1 MDVSDIRKDFP
12 MLNGNIDDRPLI
24 YLDSACVTLTP
35 KVVVDAVSRYY
46 REYGSCGGRSIHRLG
61 VEVARECGM
70 VREKIKRLI
79 NARDPG
85 EILFTKNTTEGIN
98 LVAKG
103 LGLALNDTVVTT
115 DCEHNSNLIVW
126 QDLREI
132 IGIGHRIVELNE
144 DEAVDLERFN
154 EAMKSDV
161 KLVSVFHTS
170 NLDGY
175 TLPIREIT
183 KIAHENE
190 ALVLIDA
197 AQSAGHRELDVNGIG
212 ADLVC
217 FSFHKML
224 GPTLG
229 ILYGKEEIL
238 EGISPLIVGGGSV
251 RDSDLSGYEYAGI
264 PARFEGGIQ
273 NYAGIMGA
281 GAAVDYIDSVGLRKI
296 EEHETSLNRYV
307 TDRLKDEPGIKL
319 LGPQDPYRR
328 GGIFSF
334 NIKGMHPHDVALYL
348 DSSANIMVRSGMHCV
363 HSWFNENG
371 IDGSIRASFYLYN
384 TMEEAGIF
392 VEKIKELL
400 RVL

>member
-1 MDVSDIRKDFP
+1 MDVPDTRKDFP
-12 MLNGNIDDRPLI
+12 LLNRGIDGEPLV

-35 KVVVDAVSRYY
+35 NQVIDAVTLYY

-61 VEVARECGM
+61 VEVARECEI
-70 VREKIKRLI
+70 VREKIRKFI
-79 NARDPG
+79 NAQDPG
-85 EILFTKNTTEGIN
+85 EIVFTKNTTEGIN
-98 LVAKG
+98 VVANG
-103 LGLALNDTVVTT
+103 LGLSRNDKVVIT
-115 DCEHNSNLIVW
+115 DREHNSNLIVW
-126 QDLREI
+126 QELQKK
-132 IGIGHRIVELNE
+132 IGIDHTIVRLQE
-144 DEAVDLERFN
+144 DEATDLESF
-154 EAMKSDV
+154 EYSMHVDV

-175 TLPIREIT
+175 TLPIKEIT

-197 AQSAGHRELDVNGIG
+197 AQSAGHRELDVNKID

-217 FSFHKML
+217 FSLHKML

-229 ILYGKEEIL
+229 VLYGREEIL

-251 RDSDLSGYEYAGI
+251 LNSDLSGHEYARI

-281 GAAVDYIDSVGLRKI
+281 GAAVDYIDSIGLKKI
-296 EEHETSLNRYV
+296 EEHETSLNRFV
-307 TDRLKDEPGIKL
+307 TDRLKDEHGITL
-319 LGPQDPYRR
+319 LGPPDPTRR

-334 NIKGMHPHDVALYL
+334 NIKGMDPHDVALYL

-363 HSWFNENG
+363 HSWFNENR
-371 IDGSIRASFYLYN
+371 IEGSVRASFYLYN
-384 TMEEAGIF
+384 TMDEAEIF
-392 VEKIKELL
+392 VEKIKNLL
-400 RVL
+400 QVL